1 MTWMNILMHAYD
13 IVYVCGSRIC
23 VYAMYDGGAWNKL
36 DDDDC
41 SYVVCS
47 YIYEIIWEVFLLHM
61 L

>member
-1 MTWMNILMHAYD
+1 MTWMSILMRVYD
-13 IVYVCGSRIC
+13 IVYARGSRIC
-23 VYAMYDGGAWNKL
+23 VYAIYDGGAWSKL

-47 YIYEIIWEVFLLHM
+47 YVYGAIWEALLLHT